1 MDEEEK
7 LSTTLSSLAWAAG
20 ELVATFTKTVRHRKD
35 RFKRNM
41 MRSFLKNA
49 EYKVP
54 MRQPLGDASYRVEC
68 LNLALRR
75 VMVNKGTGFGIRDI
89 WL

>member
-7 LSTTLSSLAWAAG
+7 LSTTPSSLAWAAR
-20 ELVATFTKTVRHRKD
+20 EVVVMFTKTVRLRREQVQKKYD
-35 RFKRNM
+35 EIVFG
-41 MRSFLKNA
+41 NA
-49 EYKVP
+49 EYEVP
-54 MRQPLGDASYRVEC
+54 MRQPLGDASYRVGC

-75 VMVNKGTGFGIRDI
+75 VTVNKGTGFGIRDI